1 MAFPIYQEVTIL
13 PGGTRSEKGGIM
25 GKGDVGGM
33 TGPLAPYAAGFREDL
48 AGQGYVPGTAS
59 DHLRLMAQLSR
70 WLVNQSLDVG
80 DLTPAAVEQ
89 FLATRAGAGYVRRLS
104 SAAVVR
110 LLEHLRGL
118 GVAPEQAPVVVDRP
132 VEVLIERYKVYLF
145 KERGL
150 LAGSV
155 RNYVIVARSFLSH
168 RWDTN
173 GGTLALEDLGTGDVT
188 KFVLTEC
195 QRASV
200 GSAKCMVTRLR
211 CLLRFFFVE
220 GLTQQ
225 ELAPAVPSVASW
237 RLASLPKAIDP
248 SDVGLLLKS
257 CDRQSAVGLR
267 DYAIIVL
274 LSRLGLRAG
283 EVAALG
289 LGDIDWRHGEVV
301 IHGKARRQ
309 ESLPLPVD
317 VGEALVDWFKR
328 GRPECAVPYAFTRVR
343 APFGGL
349 SSGGVSAVVRQAC
362 GRAGLPLMGAHR
374 LRHSAATQ
382 MLRAGGSLAE
392 VGQVLRHRGRGTTSI
407 YAKVDRDSLAALV
420 QPWPGSAP

>member
-1 MAFPIYQEVTIL
+1 
-13 PGGTRSEKGGIM
+13 M
-25 GKGDVGGM
+25 GKVEHVCV
-33 TGPLAPYAAGFREDL
+33 TGPLAPYAASFREEL
-48 AGQGYVPGTAS
+48 SNQGYAPGTAS
-59 DHLRLMAQLSR
+59 DHLRLMGHLSR
-70 WLVNQSLDVG
+70 WLVSHELDVA
-80 DLTPAAVEQ
+80 DLTPTVVEQ
-89 FLATRAGAGYVRRLS
+89 FLEARADEGYARALGS
-104 SAAVVR
+104 GAVVPI
-110 LLEHLRGL
+110 LDHLRGL
-118 GVAPEQAPVVVDRP
+118 GVAPKPAPVVPDGP
-132 VEVLIERYKVYLF
+132 IEVLIERYKGYLLE
-145 KERGL
+145 ERGL

-168 RWDTN
+168 RFQAT
-173 GGTLALEDLGTGDVT
+173 GGTLALEALSAQDVT
-188 KFVLTEC
+188 QFVLGEC
-195 QRASV
+195 RRCSV

-220 GLTQQ
+220 GLTQRA
-225 ELAPAVPSVASW
+225 LAPAVPSVASW

-274 LSRLGLRAG
+274 ASRLGLRAG
-283 EVAALG
+283 EVAALT
-289 LGDIDWRHGEVV
+289 LSDIDWRRGEVM
-301 IHGKARRQ
+301 IHGKAKRE

-328 GRPECAVPYAFTRVR
+328 GRPECAIPYVFTRVR

-362 GRAGLPLMGAHR
+362 GRAGLPVMGAHR

-392 VGQVLRHRGRGTTSI
+392 VGQVLRHRGRDTTSI
-407 YAKVDRDSLAALV
+407 YAKVDRDSLSALI
-420 QPWPGSAP
+420 QRWPGGVA

>member
-1 MAFPIYQEVTIL
+1 
-13 PGGTRSEKGGIM
+13 M
-25 GKGDVGGM
+25 GEADVGCM
-33 TGPLAPYAAGFREDL
+33 TGPLAPYAAGFAENLVR
-48 AGQGYVPGTAS
+48 QGFVPGTAS
-59 DHLRLMAQLSR
+59 EHLRSMAQLSR
-70 WLVNQSLDVG
+70 WLVSQSLDVG

-89 FLATRAGAGYVRRLS
+89 WLAAGAGAGCVRRLGS
-104 SAAVVR
+104 PVVVL

-118 GVAPEQAPVVVDRP
+118 GVVAKPEPIVAEGPI
-132 VEVLIERYKVYLF
+132 EVLIERYKRYLLA
-145 KERGL
+145 ERGL

-168 RWDTN
+168 RFGAM
-173 GGTLALEDLGTGDVT
+173 GGTLALEALGTGDIT
-188 KFVLTEC
+188 QYVLGEC
-195 QRASV
+195 RRCSV

-220 GLTQQ
+220 GLTER
-225 ELAPAVPSVASW
+225 ELAPAVPSVATW
-237 RLASLPKAIDP
+237 QLASLPKAIDP

-283 EVAALG
+283 EVAALA
-289 LGDIDWRHGEVV
+289 LSDIDWRHGEVM
-301 IHGKARRQ
+301 IHGKAKR
-309 ESLPLPVD
+309 EEPLPLPVD
-317 VGEALVDWFKR
+317 VGEALVDWCKR
-328 GRPECAVPYAFTRVR
+328 GRPECAIPYVFTRVR

-362 GRAGLPLMGAHR
+362 GRAGLALMGAHR

-407 YAKVDRDSLAALV
+407 YAKVDRDSLSALI
-420 QPWPGSAP
+420 QPWPGGAA